1 MVLKGFKKKRLNLM
15 FYKNLQPRYFVQ
27 LDVQYLEKLHDLHN
41 NLQKISFLLEKMKIE
56 NFEKPEANL
65 NDK

>member
-1 MVLKGFKKKRLNLM
+1 M

-27 LDVQYLEKLHDLHN
+27 VDVQYLEKLHDLHN